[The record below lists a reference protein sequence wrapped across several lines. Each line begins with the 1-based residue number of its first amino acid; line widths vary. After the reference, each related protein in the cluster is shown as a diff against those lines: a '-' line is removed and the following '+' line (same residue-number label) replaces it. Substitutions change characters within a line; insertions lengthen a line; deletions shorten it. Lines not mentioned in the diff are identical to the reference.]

1 MGHDREY
8 FRRRAAEERVAAM
21 KAPHPAARRAHVEL
35 AERYDAV
42 AESMSE
48 ILIVAPLRAHS

>member
-1 MGHDREY
+1 MSHDREY

-21 KAPHPAARRAHVEL
+21 KSPHPGARRAHLEL

-42 AESMSE
+42 AESMGD
-48 ILIVAPLRAHS
+48 IIAVGALRAHS